1 MKFSRLFY
9 AVSAMS
15 ILIGFIV
22 MFAVDLALGALIVA
36 VELISLGIIYV
47 FFLKVMIKNERLA
60 GAGKPAK
67 ARIVSLRNT
76 GITVNDDYRQV
87 DFVLEVQPEDGEAY
101 EVRTRGIVLYERIDS
116 LEPGTLIPVLV
127 DPADPMEVAVADLD
141 EVVGGAAA
149 AIPPERQEEQGE
161 EGKQGKFYT

>member
-1 MKFSRLFY
+1 MCIR
-9 AVSAMS
+9 
-15 ILIGFIV
+15 
-22 MFAVDLALGALIVA
+22 DR
-36 VELISLGIIYV
+36 
-47 FFLKVMIKNERLA
+47 VMIKNERLA

-127 DPADPMEVAVADLD
+127 DPADPMEVAVADLEETDSAAPATTPPAQPARRD
-141 EVVGGAAA
+141 E
-149 AIPPERQEEQGE
+149 E
-161 EGKQGKFYT
+161 